1 MKTTNPHVP
10 AHSEEAPEKPHAD
23 RPKSVRAPADLLAA
37 LKNNAAARLGYDAL
51 SPSHKREYIE
61 WITEARR
68 DETRKRRVAAAVE
81 WMAEGRIRNWKYVR

>member
-1 MKTTNPHVP
+1 MKNTNGRVQKL
-10 AHSEEAPEKPHAD
+10 APEMPRAE

-37 LKNNAAARLGYDAL
+37 LKNNSAARLGYDAL

-68 DETRKRRVAAAVE
+68 GETRKQRVASAVE

>member
-1 MKTTNPHVP
+1 MKSTNQRVP
-10 AHSEEAPEKPHAD
+10 APSEKAQEKPLDD
-23 RPKSVRAPADLLAA
+23 RAKSVRAPADLLAA
-37 LKNNAAARLGYDAL
+37 LKNNSAARVGYDAL

-68 DETRKRRVAAAVE
+68 GETRKQRVASAVE